1 MASKRA
7 FIATLTIALAS
18 TLSVPLLADPAA
30 DKAAQAAA
38 AKAQFMLRQVSSEK
52 SALEVK
58 NQELQKQIDAL
69 NKKNL
74 TLEKEQKVSEL
85 GKEKLSD
92 QIGGIK
98 DKYAALVDKY
108 NELREAYI
116 NEKKNN
122 QKAELKMQE
131 RDGFI
136 RQCVENNKKLFTI
149 NQEILGKYEHKG
161 FWDVMNQKEPFTG
174 LSQVDIENLVQDYQ
188 FKNEDARVNE
198 KMVPVKDVPKAAD
211 ASTAAA
217 Q

>member
-1 MASKRA
+1 MSKKA
-7 FIATLTIALAS
+7 FLAS
-18 TLSVPLLADPAA
+18 LVVATACSLSAPLMADPSA

-69 NKKNL
+69 TKKAQVM
-74 TLEKEQKVSEL
+74 EKEQKVSEL
-85 GKEKLSD
+85 GKEKMSD
-92 QIGGIK
+92 QISGIK
-98 DKYAALVDKY
+98 EKYAALVDKY

-122 QKAELKMQE
+122 QKAELKMEE

-136 RQCVENNKKLFTI
+136 KQCVENNKKLFTI

-198 KMVPVKDVPKAAD
+198 KMVPVKDAPKAAD
-211 ASTAAA
+211 PDTAAG